1 MEHIKERFTKVI
13 DTVKSNNKY
22 KIYYVI
28 ILIFIIVGFI
38 VGNKSY
44 SLDGGY
50 IAFYG
55 TSYNHY
61 IGEISMGKGTDN
73 VEIGDRTD
81 YKYTGFYNLI
91 FTSKKTYFDNEKELS
106 LDEVADMASVKAPIK
121 YCYEI
126 KMDVLNNAKE
136 FKKQIYW
143 WNITIT
149 ILLIIVLAIAP
160 FILPKI
166 TSKIKSIK
174 KNKSDKIKLKQEEK
188 QVKNNFSNIQELKEY
203 KELLDNGIITQ
214 EEFNQKKKQLLNL

>member
-55 TSYNHY
+55 PSYNHY
-61 IGEISMGKGTDN
+61 IGEISMGKGTDY

-91 FTSKKTYFDNEKELS
+91 FTSKETYFDNEKELS

-126 KMDVLNNAKE
+126 KMDVLNNAKV